1 MAKNITIETNN
12 GALVLT
18 GTKKATVTAKG
29 GQLIVDLGN
38 GETKTY
44 PLGSVLGWNV
54 GAAAK
59 DSENKFI
66 AAEKKAIADLAS
78 GLVAVREAV
87 ENDAPDAILRDL
99 CATVSAAGTAIAWAK
114 MKQTTYAAM
123 LANGKAKRAS
133 KKSLAAV
140 PQVDPVVEV
149 PVAAPVAAAN
159 VLAAI
164 TGKGK
169 SKKTAAA

>member
-1 MAKNITIETNN
+1 MAKNITIETSN

-29 GQLIVDLGN
+29 GQLIIDLGN

-99 CATVSAAGTAIAWAK
+99 CVTVSAAGTAITWAK

-123 LANGKAKRAS
+123 LAAGKEKRAA
-133 KKSLAAV
+133 KKVAAHV
-140 PQVDPVVEV
+140 ETAPVVEV
-149 PVAAPVAAAN
+149 PVAAPAAAAN

-169 SKKTAAA
+169 SKKTAA